1 MNIVVIG
8 ARGRLGSKITKRLLD
23 RGHNVKAVIRSGKA
37 LDERAENIS
46 KSLFGLEKSDI
57 SDADVIISA
66 YGSGF
71 DADPADNK
79 KAILHLMRLAQ
90 NMNIHLIIVGGAGCL
105 FADSNHQ
112 KYIYELPQF
121 PDFLRDISR
130 NIKEGLDLL
139 LESSELDWTMMCP
152 SEEFD
157 YDESFTGRYLTG
169 TEDIPLKNK
178 DGKSYV
184 SYEDFAKAVVD
195 IAESGSYKKM
205 RITFATETNL

>member
-37 LDERAENIS
+37 LDERAESIS
-46 KSLFGLEKSDI
+46 KSLFNLEKSDI
-57 SDADVIISA
+57 SDADAIISA

-79 KAILHLMRLAQ
+79 RAILHLLRLAQ
-90 NMNIHLIIVGGAGCL
+90 NTNIHLIIVGGAGCL
-105 FADSNHQ
+105 FADSDHQ

-130 NIKEGLDLL
+130 NIREGLDLL
-139 LESSELDWTMMCP
+139 LESRELDWTMMCP

-157 YDESFTGRYLTG
+157 HDGPFTGSYLIG

-184 SYEDFAKAVVD
+184 SYDDFAKAVVD
-195 IAESGSYKKM
+195 IAENGDYKKM
-205 RITFATETNL
+205 RITIATETDL